1 MAWRLDEEYRDGVWK
16 GSVKEGYIINGGHV
30 TIYYN
35 TLIIIPI
42 TESFNNLIKGPHQ
55 ANITSKILT
64 NTVMAELIHTSC
76 RSESSNCSLV
86 ILDKL
91 LHVLQ

>member
-1 MAWRLDEEYRDGVWK
+1 MIPLMPVVHTNWMIFSDR
-16 GSVKEGYIINGGHV
+16 IV

-64 NTVMAELIHTSC
+64 NTVMSELIHTSC